1 MTEDV
6 KIFKVR
12 VVKVLGDAA
21 IVEWDADGLRRCVI
35 PASMAAPE
43 MDAETLELGAPY
55 GLPWETLVTL
65 SATPEGFAAALRAN
79 GIWTLEDVR
88 NNQKAVYGVIQAAYG
103 LDLAALIQAAN
114 GYQTKG

>member
-6 KIFKVR
+6 KVFKVR
-12 VVKVLGDAA
+12 IVKVMGESA
-21 IVEWDADGLRRCVI
+21 IVEWETDGLHRCVV
-35 PASMAAPE
+35 PTAMAAPE

-55 GLPWETLVTL
+55 GLQWEDLISL
-65 SATPEGFAAALRAN
+65 SATPKGIAQALRAN

-88 NNQKAVYGVIQAAYG
+88 NNQKAVFGVIQAAYG

-114 GYQTKG
+114 GYNKKG